1 MAAMHRINKNGHGH
15 PTDCTR
21 MTGVRDAVRQTATR
35 KSTEGRTHSFR
46 DVRKVA
52 CPFASRFAL
61 DRAPEKQHR
70 AAPSRANRTCT
81 DTIPQVAW
89 RQSRTSD
96 DSQGAVVRRVVHRRG
111 VTIAAQDRVG
121 LIRSG
126 AQGPCEGD
134 QLGLNLVL
142 HCAWPARSARGQLL
156 LPAATCACRA
166 QCALAALQLLQ
177 NITFIEHRGAKRS
190 ILTSIRREEHISP
203 VTAGPYTPN
212 WYLTA
217 EDIFPASPWGVE
229 GMVGHQFCQ
238 RTSELSFASPQRA
251 FLLGGGVGGWM
262 VVKR

>member
-251 FLLGGGVGGWM
+251 FLLGGGVGGGWW
-262 VVKR
+262 